1 MYSKFQVPVIKS
13 SHSNLID
20 ITNLNIKLLLGGY
33 MYNSSYHREEIEKVY
48 GKISPFELKDK
59 LINLAEDS
67 SKGSAHSLLDAGR
80 GNPNWIAAT
89 PREAFFTF
97 GQFAISESRRVWNQ
111 GDLSGMPKKEGIA
124 ERFKEFAKNNPNSP
138 GINLLKKMINYGIT
152 VKCFNADNWIHELVD
167 GIIGDNY
174 PQPDRMLRHV
184 ELVVNDYLI
193 QELCYNE
200 PLERKFNT
208 FAVEGATAGMCYIFD
223 SLIANNI
230 LSRGDKIALM
240 TPIFTPYLEV
250 PHLPRY
256 NFEVVNISADEID
269 EKGRHT
275 WQYPEGELDKL
286 RDTSIKALFV
296 VNPNNPPSVAMK
308 AETVKQL
315 KDIVNNSNPDL
326 MIISDDVYSTFVDNF
341 VSIMADLPY
350 NTIGVYSFSKYFGV
364 TGWRLG
370 TIALYEDNVFDKLL
384 REQDDDRKQRA
395 RRRYSGL
402 STDPDMIP
410 FIDRIV
416 ADSRQ
421 VALNH
426 TAGLS
431 TPQQVQMAFFSLFA
445 ITDKEN
451 TYKKLT
457 KSICRR
463 RKKLLFEGLGLE
475 LNADAYDAAY
485 YTHFDLLEWA
495 TTNYDVEFAKYLQD
509 NYKPVDI
516 LIRLAEQSSIV
527 LMNGSG
533 FGASEW
539 SIRISLANL
548 SDESYS
554 KIGEILY
561 DILGKYVEEWKTSR

>member
-1 MYSKFQVPVIKS
+1 
-13 SHSNLID
+13 
-20 ITNLNIKLLLGGY
+20 
-33 MYNSSYHREEIEKVY
+33 MYNSSLQREEIERVY
-48 GKISPFELKDK
+48 GRISPFELKDK

-67 SKGSAHSLLDAGR
+67 RRGSAHSLLDAGR

-97 GQFAISESRRVWNQ
+97 GQFAVSESRRVWDE
-111 GDLSGMPKKEGIA
+111 GDLAGMPRKEGVA
-124 ERFKEFAKNNPNSP
+124 VRFREYVKNNPEEP
-138 GINLLKKMINYGIT
+138 GIELLWKMINYGVT
-152 VKCFNADNWIHELVD
+152 VKCFNADDWIYELVD

-174 PQPDRMLRHV
+174 PHPDRMLRHV

-200 PLERKFNT
+200 PLEGRFNT

-230 LSRGDKIALM
+230 LSKGDKIALM
-240 TPIFTPYLEV
+240 SPIFTPYLEI

-256 NFEVVNISADEID
+256 NFEVINICADEMD
-269 EKGRHT
+269 EEGRHT
-275 WQYPEGELDKL
+275 WQYPESEIDKL
-286 RDTSIKALFV
+286 KDASIKALFV
-296 VNPNNPPSVAMK
+296 VNPNNPPSVAMRPQS
-308 AETVKQL
+308 VRQL
-315 KDIVNNSNPDL
+315 KHVVENFNPDL

-341 VSIMADLPY
+341 SSIMADLPY
-350 NTIGVYSFSKYFGV
+350 NTIGVYSYSKYFGV

-384 REQDDDRKQRA
+384 REQDEDRKERA
-395 RRRYSGL
+395 RKRYSGL
-402 STDPDMIP
+402 STDPDSIL

-445 ITDKEN
+445 IVDKDDR
-451 TYKKLT
+451 YKKLT
-457 KSICRR
+457 NDICRR
-463 RKKLLFEGLGLE
+463 RKKLLFDGLGIE
-475 LNADAYDAAY
+475 IKEDPYDAAY
-485 YTHFDLLEWA
+485 YTQFDLLEWA
-495 TTNYDVEFAKYLQD
+495 NRNYNDEFAGYLQE

-516 LIRLAEQSSIV
+516 LIQLAEQSSIV
-527 LMNGSG
+527 LLDGSG
-533 FGASEW
+533 FNAPEW

-548 SDESYS
+548 RDELYS
-554 KIGEILY
+554 KIGENLLNVLETY
-561 DILGKYVEEWKTSR
+561 ATRWRESKLKAEK

>member
-1 MYSKFQVPVIKS
+1 
-13 SHSNLID
+13 
-20 ITNLNIKLLLGGY
+20 
-33 MYNSSYHREEIEKVY
+33 MYNSSLQREEIERVY
-48 GKISPFELKDK
+48 GRISPFELKDK

-67 SKGSAHSLLDAGR
+67 RRGSAHSLLDAGR

-97 GQFAISESRRVWNQ
+97 GQFAVTESRRVWDE
-111 GDLSGMPKKEGIA
+111 GDLAGMPRKEGIA
-124 ERFKEFAKNNPNSP
+124 VRFRDYVKNHPDAP
-138 GINLLKKMINYGIT
+138 GIELLWKMINYGVT
-152 VKCFNADNWIHELVD
+152 VKCFNADDWIHELVD

-174 PQPDRMLRHV
+174 PFPDRILRHV

-200 PLERKFNT
+200 PLEGRFNT

-230 LSRGDKIALM
+230 LSKGDKIALM
-240 TPIFTPYLEV
+240 SPIFTPYLEI

-256 NFEVVNISADEID
+256 NFEVINICADEMD
-269 EKGRHT
+269 EEGRHT
-275 WQYPEGELDKL
+275 WQYPQSEIDKL
-286 RDTSIKALFV
+286 KDASIKALFV
-296 VNPNNPPSVAMK
+296 VNPNNPPSVAMRP
-308 AETVKQL
+308 ESVRQL
-315 KDIVNNSNPDL
+315 KHVVENFNPDL
-326 MIISDDVYSTFVDNF
+326 MIISDDVYSTFVDDF
-341 VSIMADLPY
+341 TSIMADLPY
-350 NTIGVYSFSKYFGV
+350 NTIGVYSYSKYFGV

-384 REQDDDRKQRA
+384 REQDEDRKQRA
-395 RRRYSGL
+395 RKRYSGL
-402 STDPDMIP
+402 STDPDSIL

-445 ITDKEN
+445 IVDKDDR
-451 TYKKLT
+451 YKKLT
-457 KSICRR
+457 NDICRR
-463 RKKLLFEGLGLE
+463 RKKLLFDGLGIE
-475 LNADAYDAAY
+475 IKEDPYDAAY
-485 YTHFDLLEWA
+485 YTQFDLLEWA
-495 TTNYDVEFAKYLQD
+495 NRNYNDEFAGYLQQ

-516 LIRLAEQSSIV
+516 LIQLAEQSSIV
-527 LMNGSG
+527 LLDGSG
-533 FGASEW
+533 FNAPEW

-548 SDESYS
+548 RDELYS
-554 KIGEILY
+554 KIGENLLNVLETY
-561 DILGKYVEEWKTSR
+561 ATKWRESRLKTEK